1 MSIQKFLSH
10 LKIFD
15 FDIIYEEKVIK
26 TEQIINEYRKSL
38 LINNSWLFRFLYK

>member
-1 MSIQKFLSH
+1 M
-10 LKIFD
+10 KIFD

-38 LINNSWLFRFLYK
+38 LINMTFSIFI

>member
-1 MSIQKFLSH
+1 MSIQKFLSQFENF
-10 LKIFD
+10 FD

-38 LINNSWLFRFLYK
+38 LTNMTFSIFI